1 MNDLQIDYF
10 LAMARNLSFSR
21 TAEEF
26 YVTQPAVSKQI
37 SSMEKELEVT
47 LFDRTTKTIKLTE
60 AGKLYQK
67 YYLNVRRELEKVR
80 EEAKRLNQS
89 RSGQIRLAC
98 LEGWDISGFFPEIM
112 KIFSDSYP
120 NVNVS
125 LECYGIRDMMQALKN
140 GAVDIILTLGVTLL
154 QTEGI
159 EIQQLTEIPKII
171 LYSAHHR
178 LADKEALKPQ
188 DFKDET
194 FLVMSAKE
202 ASYAG
207 DLVREYCKPYGFIPR
222 IKYVRNIESM
232 NACVQNNMG
241 VIISDGWS
249 VVKQNA
255 NLKYLKLNETHEI
268 SLAWI
273 TGTSNENVHVFAN
286 EMRAIFNKLAAT
298 ETQMFP

>member
-37 SSMEKELEVT
+37 SSMEKELDIT
-47 LFDRTTKTIKLTE
+47 LFDRTTKTTKLTE

-67 YYLNVRRELEKVR
+67 YYLNMRRELEKVR

-89 RSGQIRLAC
+89 RSGQIRLAF

-112 KIFSDSYP
+112 KIFSDSYL
-120 NVNVS
+120 NVSVS
-125 LECYGIRDMMQALKN
+125 LECCGVRDMMQALKS
-140 GAVDIILTLGVTLL
+140 GAVDIILTLGVTLC

-159 EIQQLTEIPKII
+159 EVQRLTEIPKII
-171 LYSAHHR
+171 LYSAHHH
-178 LADKEALKPQ
+178 LANKEVLKPQ

-222 IKYVRNIESM
+222 IQHVRNIESM
-232 NACVQNNMG
+232 NAYVQNNMG
-241 VIISDGWS
+241 VIITDGWS
-249 VVKQNA
+249 GVKQNA
-255 NLKYLKLNETHEI
+255 NLKYLELKETHEI
-268 SLAWI
+268 SLAWLS
-273 TGTSNENVHVFAN
+273 GTSNENIHVFAN
-286 EMRAIFNKLAAT
+286 EMGIIFEQLK
-298 ETQMFP
+298 

>member
-37 SSMEKELEVT
+37 SSMEKELDIT
-47 LFDRTTKTIKLTE
+47 LFDRTTKTTKLTE

-67 YYLNVRRELEKVR
+67 YYLNMRRELEKVR

-89 RSGQIRLAC
+89 RSGQIRLAF

-120 NVNVS
+120 NVSVS
-125 LECYGIRDMMQALKN
+125 LECCGVRDMMQALKS
-140 GAVDIILTLGVTLL
+140 GAVDIILTLGVTLR

-159 EIQQLTEIPKII
+159 EVQRLTEIPKII
-171 LYSAHHR
+171 LYSAHHH
-178 LADKEALKPQ
+178 LANKEVLKPQ

-194 FLVMSAKE
+194 FLVISAKE

-222 IKYVRNIESM
+222 IQHVRNIESM
-232 NACVQNNMG
+232 NAYVQNNMG
-241 VIISDGWS
+241 VIITDGWS
-249 VVKQNA
+249 GVKQNA
-255 NLKYLKLNETHEI
+255 NLKYLELKETHEI
-268 SLAWI
+268 SLAWLS
-273 TGTSNENVHVFAN
+273 GTSNENIHVFAN
-286 EMRAIFNKLAAT
+286 EMDIIFEQLK
-298 ETQMFP
+298 